1 MARLDDIPTL
11 PTNLELSGK
20 DSFVVADKSFRGG
33 TFAKQ
38 IPAAIIAKYSHAF
51 LINFNSAS
59 FAVASASANITLKTF
74 SDPVIISEAAIITTK
89 PFTGLGGSADASFID
104 SSGSPI
110 HFVRS
115 VPIMS
120 VGAEIMN
127 TTPSGATVEPAETL
141 LIPADGSIKAKFS
154 GDGVNLDQAT
164 AGQAIFLVNI
174 IDVNDY
180 IDFIPPFD

>member
-1 MARLDDIPTL
+1 MARLDDITTL

-20 DSFVVADKSFRGG
+20 DSFVVADKSFGGG

-38 IPAAIIAKYSHAF
+38 IPAAIIAKYTHAF

-59 FAVASASANITLKTF
+59 FAVAETGPKITLKTF
-74 SDPVIISEAAIITTK
+74 SDPVIISDAAIITTK
-89 PFTGLGGSADASFID
+89 PFTGLGPSADVHLID
-104 SSGSPI
+104 QTER

-115 VPIMS
+115 VSIMS

-127 TTPSGATVEPAETL
+127 STPQSSTQEPLETL
-141 LIPADGSIKAKFS
+141 LIPANGNIRAKFS
-154 GDGVNLDQAT
+154 GNGVNLDQAS
-164 AGQAIFLVNI
+164 AGQVIFLVNI

-180 IDFIPPFD
+180 IDFIPPID